1 MNLYGFCRNSSICFS
16 DTLGETIILTIN
28 SNPDRKDVIKYKG
41 KELRARGVTRR
52 YEKFNAKCTND
63 CVLKIS
69 GVFNLWIEL
78 LSEDS
83 PRWEERY
90 PRYKNSGVNR
100 EDMNTLNHEMDHFNT
115 WKAFYSFV
123 KTADVYHNRKFSDCK
138 ELAEKIND
146 RYKKY
151 HAKASKHSLLFDD
164 KARNQGGQYAKYP
177 FDTSTF
183 KWE

>member
-1 MNLYGFCRNSSICFS
+1 MKFVVFLILVSLVSFLVSLWFYRKGKRSKRHNFGSCNRCFS
-16 DTLGETIILTIN
+16 VYT
-28 SNPDRKDVIKYKG
+28 
-41 KELRARGVTRR
+41 A
-52 YEKFNAKCTND
+52 
-63 CVLKIS
+63 

-83 PRWEERY
+83 TRREERY
-90 PRYKNSGVNR
+90 PRYENSGVNR

-115 WKAFYSFV
+115 WKAFYSFI